1 MYISANIQERLP
13 KIVLEMSYFTVNVLE
28 ATGLKETEVLGKQDP
43 YVEIRTNSDRKYTS
57 THQNGGKNPS
67 MN

>member
-1 MYISANIQERLP
+1 
-13 KIVLEMSYFTVNVLE
+13 MSYFIVNVLE

-43 YVEIRTNSDRKYTS
+43 YVEIRTNADRKYTA

-67 MN
+67 MY